1 LDNLKKLIHSSEY
14 NNEFSQK
21 LLSFENYFTDIY
33 KVCKNSFERGC
44 GSYLFDGQNYKYQI
58 ETYQKQKLLYEKS
71 KNKENILEIGTYMGH
86 SLLIILMANPAAK
99 ITSIDIDD
107 KYSLPVIKYLQK
119 EFPNSKINF
128 LKGNSLNVLKN
139 LKEKYDLIHIDGAHK
154 NKIVTKEFY
163 YCMNLT
169 RQTIAEFIFDD
180 KDNIQPLTNNIVNGF
195 KIIDYIYP
203 KCIHGNLYMK
213 ILFPKNKII
222 FIYKKLIFK
231 LKNNLDYF
239 FSKIIKLLK
248 LKRI

>member
-33 KVCKNSFERGC
+33 KVCKNSFEIGC

-86 SLLIILMANPAAK
+86 SLLIILMANPVAK

-128 LKGNSLNVLKN
+128 L
-139 LKEKYDLIHIDGAHK
+139 
-154 NKIVTKEFY
+154 
-163 YCMNLT
+163 
-169 RQTIAEFIFDD
+169 
-180 KDNIQPLTNNIVNGF
+180 
-195 KIIDYIYP
+195 
-203 KCIHGNLYMK
+203 
-213 ILFPKNKII
+213 
-222 FIYKKLIFK
+222 
-231 LKNNLDYF
+231 
-239 FSKIIKLLK
+239 
-248 LKRI
+248 